1 MSMTNKLKAIIFTFS
16 TVSVTA
22 FANEETIGMHVKEF
36 SLKIDRTRLI
46 VSGNGRGS
54 LLTFE
59 NSHDYPMLVQT
70 RIISEDKKTKT
81 ENFIATPPL
90 FKLNEG
96 VKSKIRIYTNNVK
109 NLSKDRESL
118 FWVCAKGIPPTDK
131 DIWAIE
137 NEKSIKSNKSVLG
150 VNLAVENC
158 IKLFYRPKGVPSVTF
173 KGGGDIIWSVQNG
186 KLKAYNP
193 TPNYIN
199 FKRIFINGSPI
210 TQPGYIQPFSEKI
223 YDIKVS
229 GKKNIEWSVI
239 TDFGGEGN
247 KYYDKIK

>member
-46 VSGNGRGS
+46 ISGNGRGS

-109 NLSKDRESL
+109 NLSK
-118 FWVCAKGIPPTDK
+118 
-131 DIWAIE
+131 
-137 NEKSIKSNKSVLG
+137 
-150 VNLAVENC
+150 
-158 IKLFYRPKGVPSVTF
+158 
-173 KGGGDIIWSVQNG
+173 
-186 KLKAYNP
+186 
-193 TPNYIN
+193 
-199 FKRIFINGSPI
+199 
-210 TQPGYIQPFSEKI
+210 
-223 YDIKVS
+223 
-229 GKKNIEWSVI
+229 
-239 TDFGGEGN
+239 
-247 KYYDKIK
+247 